1 MDFPPEEGSQTSR
14 DEHTGRPRFTFPL
27 PCNTST
33 LVFTT
38 LRTWIVN
45 QGGKTYKMS
54 DVERDALF
62 NKTHSLFTALQV
74 SCALYMPFLAKATIG
89 MERKGNVPKNC
100 GIIIPLLMFQSG
112 FAYGDWRKKKIKEA
126 SIQALVESNTN
137 LGNLAI
143 MTIEDLTYRSPES
156 IAKGV
161 KSMDEFETMVKMSK
175 RWIEFSDRRE
185 TAEKLRLRNLTV
197 DESGIIINKQSGK
210 RWTGPPWEGGEEFE
224 VGQHHSRPK
233 TVEEFVSA
241 QGKWYGVWG
250 DQAFDQLTEGG
261 EGSGV
266 SEETASGGE
275 GDLSESSE

>member
-1 MDFPPEEGSQTSR
+1 M
-14 DEHTGRPRFTFPL
+14 
-27 PCNTST
+27 

-38 LRTWIVN
+38 LRNWIVN

-62 NKTHSLFTALQV
+62 NKTHSLFTALQF
-74 SCALYMPFLAKATIG
+74 SCALYMPFLAKAMIG
-89 MERKGNVPKNC
+89 MERKGTVPKHF
-100 GIIIPLLMFQSG
+100 GIFIPVIMFQSG
-112 FAYGDWRKKKIKEA
+112 FAYGDWRKRKIKEA
-126 SIQALVESNTN
+126 SIQALVESNTT

-143 MTIEDLTYRSPES
+143 MTIEDFTYRSPES
-156 IAKGV
+156 TAKGI
-161 KSMDEFETMVKMSK
+161 KSMDEFNTMVKMSK
-175 RWIEFSDRRE
+175 RGVRITDRRAA
-185 TAEKLRLRNLTV
+185 AEKLRLRNLTV

-210 RWTGPPWEGGEEFE
+210 RWTGPTWEGGEEFE

-233 TVEEFVSA
+233 TAEEFVSA

-261 EGSGV
+261 KGSGV
-266 SEETASGGE
+266 SEESASGGE